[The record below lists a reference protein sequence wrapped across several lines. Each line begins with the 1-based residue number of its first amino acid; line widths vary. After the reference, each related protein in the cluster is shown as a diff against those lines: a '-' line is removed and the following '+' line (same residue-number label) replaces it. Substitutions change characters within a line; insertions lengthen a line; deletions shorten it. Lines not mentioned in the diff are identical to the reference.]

1 MKKII
6 TILMIIVLLTPTTI
20 WANPPAFSGGVNNE
34 YQYEEIVFLTGEPI
48 KFVGTIDKSE
58 SEKDN
63 EKTISYKLKLTPE
76 DKSIDAK
83 LDRKITLVTEYTK
96 RDDKG
101 QTVGQTTIDKYS
113 ETLKL
118 GKDKYELE
126 DYQLSKSEIIDN
138 RPASDFYSGNL
149 KGRKY
154 YQINKDE
161 GELII
166 EISGSDV
173 GYKNFWGTTDTQ
185 ILQYDIV
192 SKKQVEEDDD
202 FEKSSWH
209 GTVEVQT
216 SDSQTKALRYS
227 NNEAN
232 LSSFNGGHIRVTD
245 SEMVSRYE
253 YNLPYKD
260 DDELNDRRR
269 TRGRIELKQKM
280 VPKLERL
287 ILPKFKDVEGHW
299 AGNAIKKLY
308 SLDVFDEQSQ
318 FFTPNIPITRIE
330 FTRAVVKGCN
340 IRTSLEVP
348 KKRRGKKEPEEVS
361 PFKDISAKDE
371 NYKYIKDAL
380 DKKIISGI
388 LDDVFEP
395 EKPVTRAEAIT
406 ILIRALGFESKAPTP
421 GFYISFSDDNEI
433 PNWARD
439 SIYVAKEIGLIQGN
453 TQNTVKPNK
462 ILTRAEASSM
472 LVNFLEFLEKDLQKD
487 YRENIINFN

>member
-6 TILMIIVLLTPTTI
+6 TILMIIAMLTPTTI
-20 WANPPAFSGGVNNE
+20 WATPPVFSGGVNNE

-48 KFVGTIDKSE
+48 KFVGTIDV
-58 SEKDN
+58 SEKEKET
-63 EKTISYKLKLTPE
+63 EKTTSYKFKLTSE
-76 DKSIDAK
+76 DKSLDAK
-83 LDRKITLVTEYTK
+83 LDRTITLVTEYTK

-101 QTVGQTTIDKYS
+101 QTIGQTAIDKYK
-113 ETLKL
+113 ETLKI

-126 DYQLSKSEIIDN
+126 DYQLSKSEITDN

-154 YQINKDE
+154 YQVNKDE
-161 GELII
+161 GEII
-166 EISGSDV
+166 IDISGSDA
-173 GYKNFWGTTDTQ
+173 GYKNFWGTTDTRT
-185 ILQYDIV
+185 LHYDIT
-192 SKKQVEEDDD
+192 SKK
-202 FEKSSWH
+202 EKSSWH
-209 GTVEVQT
+209 GTVEIQT
-216 SDSQTKALRYS
+216 SDSQTKSLRYS

-232 LSSFNGGHIRVTD
+232 LSSFNGGHIRVTE
-245 SEMVSRYE
+245 SGMVSRYD
-253 YNLPYKD
+253 YNLPDKD
-260 DDELNDRRR
+260 DDELNDRKRNK
-269 TRGRIELKQKM
+269 GRMELKQTM

-330 FTRAVVKGCN
+330 FTKAVIKACN
-340 IRTSLEVP
+340 IRTSLEEP

-361 PFKDISAKDE
+361 LFKDVNAKDDS
-371 NYKYIKDAL
+371 YKYIKDAVN
-380 DKKIISGI
+380 KKIISGTS
-388 LDDVFEP
+388 DDVFEP
-395 EKPVTRAEAIT
+395 TEPLTRAQAIT
-406 ILIRALGFESKAPTP
+406 ILIRALGFESKAPTS
-421 GFYISFSDDNEI
+421 GYYMNFSDDNKI

-453 TQNTVKPNK
+453 SQNTVNPNK

-472 LVNFLEFLEKDLQKD
+472 LVSFLEFLEKDLQKD
-487 YRENIINFN
+487 YRENIINF